1 MNGLDSLISKV
12 NLFAKTAE
20 KKTQD
25 VIEISQLK
33 WKIVKIKSKI
43 ERKYEKLGSLTYLNY
58 KNGDEE
64 NVDVFNSKVAEI
76 CDEIE
81 ELFFTLRKLEQEYAE
96 IKEKPTCL

>member
-1 MNGLDSLISKV
+1 MKSLDLLISKV
-12 NLFAKTAE
+12 NLFTKTAE

-25 VIEISQLK
+25 IIEISQLK
-33 WKIVKIKSKI
+33 WKISKIKSKI

-64 NVDVFNSKVAEI
+64 NVDVFNSKVTEI

-81 ELFFTLRKLEQEYAE
+81 ELFSTLRKLEQEYTE
-96 IKEKPTCL
+96 IKEKPTNL